1 MMKAFKPGQ
10 FAQQLV
16 DFQKTAFE
24 NSYNAMLMVQG
35 QMEKMTETFFSN
47 NKLFPEESMKVVQE
61 WLAAFKK
68 AQEEF
73 KKNVDENFKKFES
86 YMAESSKKMEEAA
99 AKKSK

>member
-1 MMKAFKPGQ
+1 MMKTFKPGQ
-10 FAQQLV
+10 FTQQV
-16 DFQKTAFE
+16 MEFQKTAFE

-35 QMEKMTETFFSN
+35 QMEKMTETFFSS

-86 YMAESSKKMEEAA
+86 YVTESSKKMEEATT
-99 AKKSK
+99 KKSK